1 MNERNLCHFYYTAR
15 INTRCV
21 DVDKCNMV
29 AFRCP
34 KARIELTLAAIG
46 ALLLL
51 VASSSLL
58 IYRVLVLIYPR
69 MAYTGTANIA
79 KVNFSEPLSMLQRVT
94 EDLEYAHLLDTA
106 ASAMNPSLQM
116 CHVAAFAVSSYATTG
131 SRTTKPFNPMLGE
144 TYECDRVAEPNADK
158 TYGFTKFAVQLNE
171 PEPGVAPTDSRL
183 RPDQRLMEAGQW
195 DAANAK
201 KVEIEEKQRVRRRQ
215 AEVEAARV
223 AKEG

>member
-1 MNERNLCHFYYTAR
+1 GAEDTALFCNSSGPWLNERNLCHFYYTAR

-79 KVNFSEPLSMLQRVT
+79 KREQLSLRIQQASFKQGHRNPGFSGDEP
-94 EDLEYAHLLDTA
+94 
-106 ASAMNPSLQM
+106 
-116 CHVAAFAVSSYATTG
+116 ATG
-131 SRTTKPFNPMLGE
+131 KPH
-144 TYECDRVAEPNADK
+144 AD
-158 TYGFTKFAVQLNE
+158 
-171 PEPGVAPTDSRL
+171 
-183 RPDQRLMEAGQW
+183 PDEGQY
-195 DAANAK
+195 
-201 KVEIEEKQRVRRRQ
+201 VEIRLDDGPAESERR
-215 AEVEAARV
+215 
-223 AKEG
+223 